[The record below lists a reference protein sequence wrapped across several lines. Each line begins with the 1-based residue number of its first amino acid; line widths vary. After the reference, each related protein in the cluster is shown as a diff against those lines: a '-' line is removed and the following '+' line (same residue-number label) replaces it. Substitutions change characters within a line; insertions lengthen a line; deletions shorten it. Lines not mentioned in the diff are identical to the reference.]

1 MRRELMSQKEKLL
14 RDIKT
19 LMESVHQ
26 DWSDLSALQLSQE
39 DRAGIR
45 KHIERCLAELK
56 ELKKKLG

>member
-1 MRRELMSQKEKLL
+1 MSQKEKLL

-45 KHIERCLAELK
+45 KHIELCLAELK